1 MLRVETWAQYVRRI
15 AGTLTQTQ
23 IAEKTGVAQTNVGRW
38 LRGDPGMPKADSV
51 VAFARAF
58 KQPPVEALVAA
69 GYLNVEEGSRR
80 KGARTP
86 IKEYSTEELLA
97 ELGNRTIR

>member
-1 MLRVETWAQYVRRI
+1 MLRVETWAEYVRRI
-15 AGTLTQTQ
+15 AGTLTQLQ
-23 IAEKTGVAQTNVGRW
+23 IAEKTGVAQTNIGRW

-58 KQPPVEALVAA
+58 KQPPVEALIAA
-69 GYLNVEEGSRR
+69 GYLSIEEGSAK

-86 IKEYSTEELLA
+86 IKEYSTDELLT
-97 ELGNRTIR
+97 ELSRRTIR